1 MIYCLTTKIMLG
13 EGLLYIIILW
23 YTPVKRKN
31 IKTIM
36 EVNPKYKN
44 VDAEP
49 SMSNLVMK

>member
-13 EGLLYIIILW
+13 EGSLYIIIL